1 MAKVTPIQTNFTGG
15 EISPR
20 LLGRVDLTKY
30 TSSVQRC
37 ENFICFPHGGI
48 TKRSGTRFIAEVKDS
63 SKKVRLIPFIFS
75 TVQAYV
81 LEFGDGYVRFYR
93 NEGQIENISPLVGPY
108 EIVSPYAEA
117 DLDDLKFTQSAD
129 ILYLT
134 HPNYQ
139 TRKLSRT
146 GHNAWTFSLLEHI
159 DGPYGDINTTSTTLS
174 CTHTTGTATV
184 TASSTTGINNNAG
197 FNSGDINRSIRLLLS
212 GVWGAGKITA
222 VNSTTEVVIEVFS
235 DFEMGANNTATDN
248 WRLGIWSD
256 NTGWP
261 TTCTFYQQRLFFAN
275 NQAQP
280 NTVWASESGNFETFS
295 PTNRDAEVLDD
306 SGLDLTLATDQV
318 NAIRWMYGAKQ
329 LQLGTSDGPF
339 IMSSGSENL
348 ALTPNNVTVNRE
360 TTDGTANLRPVGA
373 SRATI
378 FIDRTRT
385 KIREL
390 AYNLEVDGF
399 STPDLTLIA
408 EHITT
413 GNARELAYTRSPDS
427 LIWTL
432 LDSGELRCLTYER
445 AQDVVAWHRHIIGG
459 TDTKVISIAA
469 IPSADE
475 LEEQLYMVVERTING
490 STKKYVEFLEKAF
503 DQAKGDEPKDAF
515 FVDSGLTY
523 ADPNVA
529 VTTITGLS
537 HLEGETVK
545 VLADGANHPDKV
557 VAQGSIT
564 LERSANT
571 VHVGLSYR
579 ALMRTLAPEVQS
591 ESGPSQGKTRRIERI
606 TARVVDTYTLK
617 IGPELNNLQEIPF
630 RTPSIPMG
638 KLELYTGDKR
648 LLLQHTPDRQ
658 FDLYFV
664 HDDPLPCTILAIMY
678 ALVVS
683 ER

>member
-222 VNSTTEVVIEVFS
+222 VNSTTEVVIEVFN
-235 DFEMGANNTATDN
+235 DFEMGTNNTPTDN

-280 NTVWASESGNFETFS
+280 NTVWASESG
-295 PTNRDAEVLDD
+295 
-306 SGLDLTLATDQV
+306 
-318 NAIRWMYGAKQ
+318 
-329 LQLGTSDGPF
+329 
-339 IMSSGSENL
+339 
-348 ALTPNNVTVNRE
+348 
-360 TTDGTANLRPVGA
+360 
-373 SRATI
+373 
-378 FIDRTRT
+378 
-385 KIREL
+385 
-390 AYNLEVDGF
+390 
-399 STPDLTLIA
+399 
-408 EHITT
+408 
-413 GNARELAYTRSPDS
+413 
-427 LIWTL
+427 
-432 LDSGELRCLTYER
+432 
-445 AQDVVAWHRHIIGG
+445 
-459 TDTKVISIAA
+459 
-469 IPSADE
+469 
-475 LEEQLYMVVERTING
+475 
-490 STKKYVEFLEKAF
+490 
-503 DQAKGDEPKDAF
+503 
-515 FVDSGLTY
+515 
-523 ADPNVA
+523 
-529 VTTITGLS
+529 
-537 HLEGETVK
+537 
-545 VLADGANHPDKV
+545 
-557 VAQGSIT
+557 
-564 LERSANT
+564 
-571 VHVGLSYR
+571 
-579 ALMRTLAPEVQS
+579 
-591 ESGPSQGKTRRIERI
+591 
-606 TARVVDTYTLK
+606 
-617 IGPELNNLQEIPF
+617 
-630 RTPSIPMG
+630 
-638 KLELYTGDKR
+638 
-648 LLLQHTPDRQ
+648 
-658 FDLYFV
+658 
-664 HDDPLPCTILAIMY
+664 
-678 ALVVS
+678 
-683 ER
+683 